1 MGRDILL
8 SDLGL
13 RHALLVR
20 AHSGDDAQSAG
31 VDLPSAITNNTDY
44 DFLPAFLAPGLA
56 PVPFT
61 KMGDVFDDTVHSAA
75 KEILFLV
82 VHGHDDEEFCTT
94 RGVVVD
100 LSESEARVFE
110 IVGIAGGG

>member
-1 MGRDILL
+1 MGCDILL

-13 RHALLVR
+13 RYTLLVR
-20 AHSGDDAQSAG
+20 AHRGDDAQSAR

-44 DFLPAFLAPGLA
+44 DFLPAILTPGLT

-61 KMGDVFDDTVHSAA
+61 EMGDVFDDTMHSAA
-75 KEILFLV
+75 EEFLVLV
-82 VHGHDDEEFCTT
+82 VHGHDDEEFCTA

-110 IVGIAGGG
+110 IVWVAGGG